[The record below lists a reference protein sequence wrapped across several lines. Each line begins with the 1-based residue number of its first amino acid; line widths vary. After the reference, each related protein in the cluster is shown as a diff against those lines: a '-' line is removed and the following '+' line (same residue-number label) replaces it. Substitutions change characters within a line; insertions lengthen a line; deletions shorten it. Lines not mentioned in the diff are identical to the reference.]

1 MTTGKSA
8 TWPLWSAVATVSFA
22 SGIGFATY
30 ILRLRDRERLRQA
43 TSRTMKSLR
52 TSQRAAAPL
61 LTPFTSKAKVVVIG
75 AGSYGTALSYVAAL
89 NGHQVILFMRDQKQC
104 DCINVNG
111 FNPKY
116 LSNYKLD
123 PNGNGVKG
131 ICTVL
136 DLKTELETPGVIVIL
151 ALPCQKLP
159 DWIREH
165 RDLIP
170 PTALLCSTAKGLYLP
185 TKQLIGHAI
194 LDALERAEQP
204 LAFLS
209 GPSFAEE
216 ILKEFPTAVVVA
228 SDQLFHAVRI
238 QKLLSNSRSFRVY
251 TSQDTVGKL
260 QCIE

>member
-1 MTTGKSA
+1 MTTNKSA
-8 TWPLWSAVATVSFA
+8 AWALWSAVATVSFA

-52 TSQRAAAPL
+52 KCRRAATPRLAPFL
-61 LTPFTSKAKVVVIG
+61 SRAKVVVIG
-75 AGSYGTALSYVAAL
+75 AGSYGTTMSYVAAL
-89 NGHQVILFMRDQKQC
+89 NGHQVILFMRDKNQC

-111 FNPKY
+111 YNPRY
-116 LSNYKLD
+116 LSDYKLD
-123 PNGNGVKG
+123 PNGNSVRG

-136 DLKTELETPGVIVIL
+136 DLKAELQTPGVVVIL

-159 DWIREH
+159 EWIREH

-170 PTALLCSTAKGLYLP
+170 PNALLCSTAKGLYLP

-216 ILKEFPTAVVVA
+216 ILKKFPTAVVVA

-238 QKLLSNSRSFRVY
+238 QKLLSNSKSFRVY
-251 TSQDTVGKL
+251 TTQDTVGKF
-260 QCIE
+260 QCIG